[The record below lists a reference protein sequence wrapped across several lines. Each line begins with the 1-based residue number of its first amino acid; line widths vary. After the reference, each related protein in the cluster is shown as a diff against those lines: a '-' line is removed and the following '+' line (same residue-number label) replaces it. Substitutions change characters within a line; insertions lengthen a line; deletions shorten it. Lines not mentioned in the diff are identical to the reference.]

1 MEEKTIYTD
10 YKATNLYDFAI
21 EITETHPD
29 ELGSVNGQEF
39 AHGQFYKEIPE
50 EWKEQKI
57 KHVTRMGEHP
67 VYIYNATIDS
77 TPSRLTAVEVE
88 KLNKYID
95 NYTQEQAAKEKALK
109 AKAKAIKDKCNKFNA
124 DMHTRLEK
132 DLEILNT
139 LYRSCGISKDIRN
152 DLNQRDIT
160 LVENNT
166 HTRIIGV
173 KTGNRDVGYIEFD
186 TKFDIKADDI
196 DYAKEQV
203 DRFEELLYREIGLK

>member
-39 AHGQFYKEIPE
+39 AHGQFYKVIPE
-50 EWKEQKI
+50 EWMNQKI
-57 KHVTRMGEHP
+57 IHVTRMGEHP

-77 TPSRLTAVEVE
+77 TPSQLTVVEVE

-95 NYTQEQAAKEKALK
+95 NYTQEQAAKY
-109 AKAKAIKDKCNKFNA
+109 KAIKDKCNKFNA
-124 DMHTRLEK
+124 EMHTRLEK

-139 LYRSCGISKDIRN
+139 LYRSCGISKDIRKE
-152 DLNQRDIT
+152 LCQRDIT

-173 KTGNRDVGYIEFD
+173 KTGNRHVGYIEFD

-196 DYAKEQV
+196 DYAKEQF
-203 DRFEELLYREIGLK
+203 DLFEDSLYREIGLK

>member
-1 MEEKTIYTD
+1 MEEKRIYTD

-29 ELGSVNGQEF
+29 ELGSVNGLEF
-39 AHGQFYKEIPE
+39 AHGQFYKAIPE
-50 EWKEQKI
+50 EWKKQKI

-77 TPSRLTAVEVE
+77 TPSRLTDVEVE

-95 NYTQEQAAKEKALK
+95 NYTQEQATKEKALK

-124 DMHTRLEK
+124 EMHTRLEK

-139 LYRSCGISKDIRN
+139 LYRSCGISKDILN
-152 DLNQRDIT
+152 DLNQRNIT
-160 LVENNT
+160 LVKNNT

-173 KTGNRDVGYIEFD
+173 KTKNRDVGYIEFD

-196 DYAKEQV
+196 DYAKEQF
-203 DRFEELLYREIGLK
+203 DRFEESLYREIGLK

>member
-50 EWKEQKI
+50 EWMNQKI
-57 KHVTRMGEHP
+57 KHITRMGEHP

-77 TPSRLTAVEVE
+77 TPSRLTAVEVV

-109 AKAKAIKDKCNKFNA
+109 DKCDKFNTE
-124 DMHTRLEK
+124 MHTRLEK
-132 DLEILNT
+132 DLEILNI
-139 LYRSCGISKDIRN
+139 LYLRCGIPKEMVN
-152 DLNQRDIT
+152 DLAMRGIT
-160 LVENNT
+160 LVENYP

-173 KTGNRDVGYIEFD
+173 KAMLRIGRCIEFD
-186 TKFDIKADDI
+186 TKFNIKAKDI
-196 DYAKEQV
+196 DYAKEQF
-203 DRFEELLYREIGLK
+203 DTFEEYLSKEIGLK

>member
-39 AHGQFYKEIPE
+39 AHGQFYKGIPE
-50 EWKEQKI
+50 EWMNQKI
-57 KHVTRMGEHP
+57 KHVTRMGEQP

-77 TPSRLTAVEVE
+77 TPSQLTAVEVV

-95 NYTQEQAAKEKALK
+95 GYIQKKAAKDKAL
-109 AKAKAIKDKCNKFNA
+109 KDKCNKFNA
-124 DMHTRLEK
+124 EMHTMLVK
-132 DLEILNT
+132 DLEILNI
-139 LYRSCGISKDIRN
+139 LYRRCGIPKEIVN
-152 DLNQRDIT
+152 DLAMRGIT
-160 LVENNT
+160 LVENNA

-173 KTGNRDVGYIEFD
+173 QTMLRDGGCIEFD
-186 TKFDIKADDI
+186 TKFNIKAKDI
-196 DYAKEQV
+196 DYAKEQ
-203 DRFEELLYREIGLK
+203 FYIFEEELLKGIGLE

>member
-50 EWKEQKI
+50 EWKKHKI
-57 KHVTRMGEHP
+57 KHVTRMGEQP
-67 VYIYNATIDS
+67 VYIYTATIDS
-77 TPSRLTAVEVE
+77 KPSRLTDVEVE

-95 NYTQEQAAKEKALK
+95 DYIQEQAAKEKALK

-124 DMHTRLEK
+124 EMHTRLEK
-132 DLEILNT
+132 DLEILNI
-139 LYRSCGISKDIRN
+139 LYRSCGISKYIRN
-152 DLNQRDIT
+152 DLNQCNIT

-173 KTGNRDVGYIEFD
+173 KTKNRDVGYIEFD
-186 TKFDIKADDI
+186 TKFNIEANDI
-196 DYAKEQV
+196 DYAKEQFY
-203 DRFEELLYREIGLK
+203 RFEESLYREIGLK